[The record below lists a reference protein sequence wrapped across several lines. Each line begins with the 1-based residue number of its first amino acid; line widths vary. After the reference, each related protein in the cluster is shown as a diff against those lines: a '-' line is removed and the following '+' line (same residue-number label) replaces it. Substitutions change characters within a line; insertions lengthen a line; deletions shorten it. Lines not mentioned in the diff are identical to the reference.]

1 MSHTQMIDRFLKSQN
16 IKKINLESLKKR
28 RIVSKKI
35 NLNDTID
42 STWLKGHPSL
52 GKEDAVVW
60 QYESVL
66 EECRFR
72 EIYNI
77 PVVLKKIPTIE
88 SVIMKGVQ
96 DYYK

>member
-1 MSHTQMIDRFLKSQN
+1 MSHTQMINKFLKSQN
-16 IKKINLESLKKR
+16 IKKVNLESLKKR
-28 RIVSKKI
+28 RIVPKNI

-66 EECRFR
+66 EEVNFR
-72 EIYNI
+72 KINNI
-77 PVVLKKIPTIE
+77 PVILKK
-88 SVIMKGVQ
+88 G
-96 DYYK
+96 